1 MALDGSLYRAFL
13 VAALVLVLLP
23 GPDMAVIIVM
33 GVRGGARAGLAAAL
47 GISAGLLI
55 HTIAVM
61 LGLATL
67 FTVMPPLYYAL
78 RWVGAA
84 YLTYLAV
91 KTFRERRDAPALGI
105 DETDQDRLVQPQR
118 SCLRAFGKAALVN
131 VTNPKVILFD
141 IAFFPQFVNPR
152 LGHVAVQ
159 FFILGISF
167 ICIDIA
173 IDGPI
178 GLAAGRIGTALYR
191 SRRVAKTL
199 NTVSASVFAGLAA
212 RLILMHE

>member
-1 MALDGSLYRAFL
+1 MIDGSLYRLFL

-33 GVRGGARAGLAAAL
+33 GVRGGPRVGLAAAL
-47 GISAGLLI
+47 GISAGLLV

-67 FTVMPPLYYAL
+67 FTVLPPLYYAL

-91 KTFRERRDAPALGI
+91 KTFRERSHALAPDVGWA
-105 DETDQDRLVQPQR
+105 DQRQSAQRER
-118 SCLRAFGKAALVN
+118 SCMRAFGKAALVN
-131 VTNPKVILFD
+131 VTNPKVIFFD

-152 LGHVAVQ
+152 LPHVAVQ

-191 SRRVAKTL
+191 SSRIAKTI
-199 NTVSASVFAGLAA
+199 NVVSASVFAGLAA
-212 RLILMHE
+212 RLILVRD

>member
-1 MALDGSLYRAFL
+1 MIDGSLYKLFL
-13 VAALVLVLLP
+13 VAALVMVLLP
-23 GPDMAVIIVM
+23 GPDMAIIIVM
-33 GVRGGARAGLAAAL
+33 GVRGGPRVGFAAAV
-47 GISAGLLI
+47 GISAGLLV

-67 FTVMPPLYYAL
+67 FTVLPPLYNVL

-91 KTFRERRDAPALGI
+91 KTFWERGHALAPDVGQA
-105 DETDQDRLVQPQR
+105 DQNLPAQPEY
-118 SCLRAFGKAALVN
+118 SCRRAFSKAALVN
-131 VTNPKVILFD
+131 VTNPKVIFFD
-141 IAFFPQFVNPR
+141 IAFFPQFVDPR

-159 FFILGISF
+159 FLILGITF

-178 GLAAGRIGTALYR
+178 GLAAGHIGTALYR
-191 SRRVAKTL
+191 SPRVAKTI
-199 NTVSASVFAGLAA
+199 NIVSASVFAGLAT
-212 RLILMHE
+212 RLILARE

>member
-1 MALDGSLYRAFL
+1 MLDGSLYRAFL

-33 GVRGGARAGLAAAL
+33 GVRGGSWVGLAAAL
-47 GISAGLLI
+47 GISAGLMV

-67 FTVMPPLYYAL
+67 FTIMPPLYYAL

-84 YLTYLAV
+84 YLAYLAV
-91 KTFRERRDAPALGI
+91 KTFRERGYALMPDAGQAG
-105 DETDQDRLVQPQR
+105 QDPSPQAGCR
-118 SCLRAFGKAALVN
+118 CLRAFGKAALVN

-152 LGHVAVQ
+152 LGHVAIQ

-167 ICIDIA
+167 ICIDIV
-173 IDGPI
+173 IDGII
-178 GLAAGRIGTALYR
+178 GVAAGRVGLAL
-191 SRRVAKTL
+191 SRNSRVAKTI
-199 NTVSASVFAGLAA
+199 NIVSASVFAGLAA
-212 RLILMHE
+212 RLIFVHD